1 LTTAK
6 TLIVGFGNVLL
17 SDDGFGVEV
26 VQRLAASKLPPPI
39 ETMDVG
45 IGGMH
50 FMLRLMEGFTALIV
64 VDAVQRGQ
72 PPGTLYVFTPGTD
85 DLAIQS
91 GERVDPHCA
100 EPTRSMKLAK
110 ALGFLPEKVTVVGC
124 EPATCHL
131 GIGLTVAI
139 DSAVERAVEHIRELV
154 FGDAGRTGGEIHPGT
169 RIVS

>member
-17 SDDGFGVEV
+17 GDDGFGVEV
-26 VQRLAASKLPPPI
+26 VQRLAASKLPSHI

-50 FMLRLMEGFTALIV
+50 FVLRLMEGFEALIV

-72 PPGTLYVFTPGTD
+72 PPGTLYVFSPGAD

-100 EPTRSMKLAK
+100 EPARSMKLAK
-110 ALGFLPEKVTVVGC
+110 ALGFLPENVMVVGC

-131 GIGLTVAI
+131 GVGLTVAV
-139 DSAVERAVEHIRELV
+139 DSAVQRAAEHIRELV
-154 FGDAGRTGGEIHPGT
+154 LSDGGRTEGV
-169 RIVS
+169 RLA

>member
-1 LTTAK
+1 MTTAK

-64 VDAVQRGQ
+64 VDAFDV
-72 PPGTLYVFTPGTD
+72 Y
-85 DLAIQS
+85 
-91 GERVDPHCA
+91 
-100 EPTRSMKLAK
+100 
-110 ALGFLPEKVTVVGC
+110 
-124 EPATCHL
+124 
-131 GIGLTVAI
+131 
-139 DSAVERAVEHIRELV
+139 
-154 FGDAGRTGGEIHPGT
+154 
-169 RIVS
+169 